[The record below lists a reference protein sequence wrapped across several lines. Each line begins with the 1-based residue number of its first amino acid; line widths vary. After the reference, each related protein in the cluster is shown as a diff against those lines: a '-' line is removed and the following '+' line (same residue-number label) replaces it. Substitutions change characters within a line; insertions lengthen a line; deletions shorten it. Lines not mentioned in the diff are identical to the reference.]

1 MEETVDGPGIFGG
14 TETVQVTALG
24 RSKAAHEF
32 LVLHYFGLDSAK
44 HWDALL
50 FDVLPAVQ
58 FPGASARRATA
69 LEMFEASH
77 IAPSHRRMPH
87 VLWTDSMNLVWNLL
101 MGGTRVPQTHW
112 YLTSAL
118 TSEAFLLA
126 ALLVLAPCI
135 YYGKC
140 QM

>member
-1 MEETVDGPGIFGG
+1 MNSWCYITLDW
-14 TETVQVTALG
+14 TAP
-24 RSKAAHEF
+24 
-32 LVLHYFGLDSAK
+32 K

-50 FDVLPAVQ
+50 FDVLPAFR

-69 LEMFEASH
+69 LEMFGASH

-101 MGGTRVPQTHW
+101 MGGRMGRYTGSPDTLVFGQRID
-112 YLTSAL
+112 LRGFSAG
-118 TSEAFLLA
+118 SF
-126 ALLVLAPCI
+126 LLVLAPCI

-140 QM
+140 QIL